1 MSDDFKPSD
10 VYLGVPPLV
19 GTMGHAEREFAAALI
34 VRACQVE
41 GDAWHPIGPAE
52 LGRVIKADI
61 AAGTEPIASL
71 NQNPFFKPNFYEL
84 ADGEHGRWVGEPGKS
99 PLELTAH
106 GIEMIRVRQLGR

>member
-1 MSDDFKPSD
+1 MSGDFRPSD

-34 VRACQVE
+34 VRACQVN
-41 GDAWHPIGPAE
+41 GDAWHPIEPAE

-71 NQNPFFKPNFYEL
+71 NHNPFFL
-84 ADGEHGRWVGEPGKS
+84 ARTSVRSSAHGRLDDRIVE
-99 PLELTAH
+99 H
-106 GIEMIRVRQLGR
+106 HH